1 MPPVTSAL
9 MLTNAIAPD
18 KLGGLERYV
27 RELSAAL
34 VSLGLPVTVVSKRL
48 SAADEVEE
56 TGSDGVRIHRHRV
69 PDKRRWTFA
78 LQYPAYVSAGV
89 IHQLRSRPPGA
100 LVHCHYPLTTLPL
113 VCTPVPYLY
122 TFHAPV
128 HKEVLAE
135 RGGSYSLPRPV
146 QRTAVAGVRVAEQSV
161 TARRQANGRPL
172 RIHALGTPRALAGG
186 GGRQPAHRGRDRHGP
201 LQPGPGRTPRPGA
214 GARTPCCSRRDGSP
228 SARASSNW
236 SRRCRP
242 YSNGGPRQRLA
253 IAGEGHQREAIT
265 DSLRRSGLEGRVVLL
280 GRLGDTDLR
289 NWYRVAD
296 LTITPSQNLEGFGL
310 STAESLA
317 VGTPA
322 LVTPAGANP
331 EVVRGLHPLL
341 VTSGC
346 RSEDLSSA
354 ICRVLEQPGLLRGLR
369 SSARAQVHPRWSWT
383 SVATRYLELYESMG
397 T

>member
-1 MPPVTSAL
+1 

-48 SAADEVEE
+48 SATDEMEE
-56 TGSDGVRIHRHRV
+56 TGTDGVRIHRHRV

-146 QRTAVAGVRVAEQSV
+146 QRTAVAGVRIAEQSV
-161 TARRQANGRPL
+161 TARAKRTVVLSEFMRSEL
-172 RIHALGTPRALAGG
+172 RELSPGAADGSQLIAGG
-186 GGRQPAHRGRDRHGP
+186 IDTDHFS
-201 LQPGPGRTPRPGA
+201 PGPAERP
-214 GARTPCCSRRDGSP
+214 PWSRCANP
-228 SARASSNW
+228 LLFSARRLTLRTGVLELVQAMPAVLERW
-236 SRRCRP
+236 P
-242 YSNGGPRQRLA
+242 EARLA

-346 RSEDLSSA
+346 RSEDLAAA